1 MIRMLFF
8 IRMDPDIDLN
18 WNTTATVAILLNL
31 VDHFMYSDT
40 PGLTYTP
47 LPQRDVQLVTV
58 H

>member
-40 PGLTYTP
+40 PGLTYTS
-47 LPQRDVQLVTV
+47 LPPRDVQLVTV

>member
-8 IRMDPDIDLN
+8 IRMDPDIGLN

-31 VDHFMYSDT
+31 LGHFVYSDMSVFN
-40 PGLTYTP
+40 YTS